1 MANKKSPLKPKIAD
15 NPSFRGFLNIQLND
29 EDKRIIKANEFSDS
43 DFVSFMDKKIDE
55 GYKFTFSYDGYNHC
69 YQVIGTTS
77 VKESPD
83 YGILLSGRGSTLAK
97 SLKQWLYIVDR
108 LIDGQSWS
116 ELLLR
121 KESQEIDD

>member
-55 GYKFTFSYDGYNHC
+55 GYKFTFSYEG
-69 YQVIGTTS
+69 
-77 VKESPD
+77 
-83 YGILLSGRGSTLAK
+83 LS
-97 SLKQWLYIVDR
+97 
-108 LIDGQSWS
+108 
-116 ELLLR
+116 
-121 KESQEIDD
+121 